1 MRPKQKLLLYIK
13 FINNS
18 DQISYSITPSMIHTN
33 TVSAVHIY
41 EYMFDSGDMTFQV
54 KLDTILSGQALV
66 ITKIQV
72 NDIDIT
78 TGMDRFGTY
87 ITDNNKKKKTYGY
100 MDEPGTYKFK
110 IRHNVMYT
118 QYMSYLLG
126 QIT

>member
-54 KLDTILSGQALV
+54 KLDTILSEVSGGFILSNSA
-66 ITKIQV
+66 
-72 NDIDIT
+72 
-78 TGMDRFGTY
+78 
-87 ITDNNKKKKTYGY
+87 
-100 MDEPGTYKFK
+100 
-110 IRHNVMYT
+110 
-118 QYMSYLLG
+118 
-126 QIT
+126 

>member
-1 MRPKQKLLLYIK
+1 
-13 FINNS
+13 
-18 DQISYSITPSMIHTN
+18 MIHTN
-33 TVSAVHIY
+33 TVGTVHIY
-41 EYMFDSGDMTFQV
+41 EYMFDSGDMIFQV

-72 NDIDIT
+72 NNIDIT